1 MGLRDEL
8 QHITADRRQLK
19 QFGLTLGAV
28 LSVLGALAL
37 RRGGAAASAL
47 LVAAVILLAL
57 GMLAPD
63 RLRFFHRWWMRLGL
77 VLGWVMTRVI
87 LSILFYG
94 VVTPIGVLGRMFGKD
109 FLGRPAASSASYWVP
124 REGGGRPQDYE
135 RQF

>member
-1 MGLRDEL
+1 MGLREEL
-8 QHITADRRQLK
+8 QHVTARRRQLK

-28 LSVLGALAL
+28 LGVLGALAL
-37 RRGGAAASAL
+37 RRGGASAL
-47 LVAAVILLAL
+47 VVLLFALLLLVF

-63 RLRFFHRWWMRLGL
+63 RLRLFHRWWMRLGL

-87 LSILFYG
+87 LSILFYA
-94 VVTPIGVLGRMFGKD
+94 VVTPIGVLGRMLGKD
-109 FLGRPAASSASYWVP
+109 FLGRLAASSASYWVP